1 VSLGAKEAESILSFC
16 ANGRQA
22 RVVTENGQ
30 CVVLMRG
37 EGRSIR
43 FEGPTFEEALKSAA
57 DAGLLRRSCIEK
69 QIAFWG
75 RHAERPK
82 DAVSRVLMAELG
94 AARGRIVE
102 REIVARVGRPLTE
115 LSPVELDDV
124 ASAAEIVLGTR
135 VSAPEAARMARRI
148 LLEARGALSTPPAS
162 PAVLFD
168 LARRVS
174 RLVHET
180 QKERGETAV
189 LLGSDRQR
197 FVTELGEQRAE
208 TDRWIADLGS
218 FTVAEAELP
227 PGIETRV
234 SQLRDVG
241 AGLALLRADVD
252 ANAAS
257 PHAIIDS
264 YTDLNA
270 KLLEAIDAIAA
281 DAPERLRVLGVAFSS
296 LMWAKENTGRERA
309 QLAVAFGRDQFAPGQ
324 IFTVG
329 ALFGAQE
336 SFMRLFTTAA
346 PREFVSELNDKLAE
360 PPLSEVRRLEAIALG
375 HLDGGFGVDPVHW
388 YEAMTR
394 KVDVIDQVG
403 GELADLIAKRAG
415 E

>member
-1 VSLGAKEAESILSFC
+1 VSLGVKEAESILSFC

-30 CVVLMRG
+30 CVVLMRS

-43 FEGPTFEEALKSAA
+43 FEGPTFDEALKSAA
-57 DAGLLRRSCIEK
+57 DAGFLRRSCIDK

-115 LSPVELDDV
+115 LSPAELDDV

-135 VSAPEAARMARRI
+135 VSASEATRMARRI
-148 LLEARGALSTPPAS
+148 LLEARGALSVPTAS
-162 PAVLFD
+162 PAVMFD

-189 LLGSDRQR
+189 LLGSDGRR
-197 FVTELGEQRAE
+197 FACELTGQRAE
-208 TDRWIADLGS
+208 TDRWIADLTGFS
-218 FTVAEAELP
+218 EIAGLPPALGGRVSALCDLASTVAA
-227 PGIETRV
+227 V
-234 SQLRDVG
+234 
-241 AGLALLRADVD
+241 RADAD
-252 ANAAS
+252 GGQAS

-264 YTDLNA
+264 YTDLNI
-270 KLLEAIDAIAA
+270 KLLEVIDVIAA
-281 DAPERLRVLGVAFSS
+281 DAPDRLRVLGVAFSS

-309 QLAVAFGRDQFAPGQ
+309 QLAVAFGQDHFVPGQ
-324 IFTVG
+324 VFAVG

-336 SFMRLFTTAA
+336 SFLRLFTTAA
-346 PREFVSELNDKLAE
+346 PRDIVSELNERLAE
-360 PPLSEVRRLEAIALG
+360 PPLREVRRLEAVALS
-375 HLDGGFGVDPVHW
+375 HVEGGFGVDPTHW
-388 YEAMTR
+388 YAAITR
-394 KVDVIDQVG
+394 KVDLIGDVG
-403 GELADLIAKRAG
+403 GELAALIAKRA
-415 E
+415 EE